1 MSLLLLSGGQPQN
14 TAPASSFK
22 ITVMQTSN
30 SAVIYENDNIDTVM
44 TYLNSYT
51 ASVPITVQFNDNT
64 IHQPA
69 SGGISITTGLNNG
82 SNIVTFRSKPGFRAT
97 IDGQL
102 LSNTVV
108 TINNSNITWDGID
121 VINALTG
128 DSDTGGTI
136 IRLSSNRS
144 NLIVRNCTIK
154 RGYVGIRGTTKI
166 TNITIQNVI
175 FQEIN
180 YGCIRIGGGS
190 FTPSTKWEDFD
201 ARISADYDLYNVIIR
216 DITALD
222 TLAGGNVPGTTQKF
236 SPLILVKQT
245 EGVTIERVTA
255 TGAGSVVSVEGS
267 KNVLINRILSPST
280 TQYGINVLASDVVTI
295 SNSFVK
301 PVVGAGSTYIYLDII
316 RDLKLVHNTFIY
328 SNSSDSIQITKA
340 RRVLKVVGNLFV
352 NGYNAGL
359 AISFAADINGSAY
372 TRSLANDFREEH
384 DNVFV
389 SEEGGYDHI
398 LALYGIAGGSDIL
411 VRKSNTWSGAILDTT
426 YRSTY
431 PGYGVNSK
439 FEDTDIITLVT
450 RTNPDSSTSGPYYL
464 GASDTTTTG
473 RNMITGPVSDEGHYD
488 YAGFVRS
495 YPTDAGAFDRD
506 ATSTAV
512 VVNNLNISPSSL
524 SSTNIGASYSQTFT
538 TTGGNG
544 SYTYN
549 IVQGSLPSG
558 LSLNTS
564 TGVISGTV
572 GGGAATY
579 SFILGVRDSAGSIGI
594 RALSL
599 TVTSA
604 TVPAA
609 PTGLSATPG
618 NTTAT
623 ITFTAGSDGG
633 SAITNYQYSTNA
645 GSSWTALSPVDTT
658 SPITITGLTNGT
670 AYTIIIRAINAVGNG
685 ASSASVSV
693 TPVAPKV
700 VDYTVV
706 NSGGNVSV
714 AAVLNKPGGGSFSGL
729 FRTIVDV
736 HRNGVYLGNGFVTFN
751 PGTTTAVPLV
761 LSGIS
766 FTSGTYNVTTTYDEG
781 YADPRV
787 TQTYFE
793 GVALT
798 YDIPDVTVVP

>member
-1 MSLLLLSGGQPQN
+1 MSLLLLGGGQPQN
-14 TAPASSFK
+14 AAPASSFK

-69 SGGISITTGLNNG
+69 SGSISITTGLNNG
-82 SNIVTFRSKPGFRAT
+82 TNVVTFRSKPGFTAT
-97 IDGQL
+97 VDGQL

-108 TINNSNITWDGID
+108 TINNSYITWDGIN
-121 VINALTG
+121 VINALTS

-136 IRLSSNRS
+136 VRLSSNRT
-144 NLIVRNCTIK
+144 NLTVKNCLIK
-154 RGYVGIRGTTKI
+154 RGFVGIRGTTKI
-166 TNITIQNVI
+166 TNITIENVV
-175 FQEIN
+175 FEEIN

-201 ARISADYDLYNVIIR
+201 ARISADYDLYNVIVR
-216 DITALD
+216 NITALD
-222 TLAGGNVPGTTQKF
+222 TLAGGNVPGTTQPF

-245 EGVTIERVTA
+245 EGVTIERVSA
-255 TGAGSVVSVEGS
+255 TGTGSVVAVEGS
-267 KNVLINRILSPST
+267 KTVLINRILAPAC

-301 PVVGAGSTYIYLDII
+301 PVTGAGSTYIYLDII

-359 AISFAADINGSAY
+359 AISFAADINGTAY
-372 TRSLANDFREEH
+372 TRSLAQDFQEEH

-389 SEEGGYDHI
+389 SEEGGFDHI

-411 VRKSNTWSGAILDTT
+411 VRKSNTWSGSILDTT
-426 YRSTY
+426 YRTNY

-450 RTNPDSSTSGPYYL
+450 RTNPDSSTSGAFYL
-464 GASDTTTTG
+464 GAADSTTTG
-473 RNMITGPVSDEGHYD
+473 RNMISGPVSTEGAYD
-488 YAGFVRS
+488 NAGFVRS
-495 YPTDAGAFDRD
+495 YPTDAGSHDRD
-506 ATSTAV
+506 ATSTAT
-512 VVNNLNISPSSL
+512 VVNNLNISPSTLTATSL
-524 SSTNIGASYSQTFT
+524 GASYSQTFT

-549 IVQGSLPSG
+549 VVEGPLPTG
-558 LSLNTS
+558 LSLATS
-564 TGVISGTV
+564 TGILSGTV
-572 GGGAATY
+572 GGSAGTY
-579 SFILGVRDSAGSIGI
+579 IFSIGVRDTAGSIGM
-594 RALSL
+594 RSFSL
-599 TVTSA
+599 VISSA

-618 NTTAT
+618 NSSAT
-623 ITFTAGSDGG
+623 ISFTAGSDGG
-633 SAITNYQYSTNA
+633 SAITNYQYSINA

-658 SPITITGLTNGT
+658 SPVTITGLTNGT
-670 AYTIIIRAINAVGNG
+670 TYNILLRAVNAIGNG
-685 ASSASVSV
+685 AASASVTV
-693 TPVAPKV
+693 TPVV
-700 VDYTVV
+700 LDYYVTINGSNQALV
-706 NSGGNVSV
+706 N
-714 AAVLNKPGGGSFSGL
+714 ATLYKPGGGGFAASFA
-729 FRTIVDV
+729 TWVDV
-736 HRNGVYLGNGFVTFN
+736 YRSDSGGPLTYMTGGNVNFAAGA
-751 PGTTTAVPLV
+751 TTATPLNATLAAGGLPHV
-761 LSGIS
+761 AGRDYYIQNQIMQS
-766 FTSGTYNVTTTYDEG
+766 N
-781 YADPRV
+781 P
-787 TQTYFE
+787 FE
-793 GVALT
+793 GVTLV
-798 YDIPDVTVVP
+798 YQNPDITDF

>member
-1 MSLLLLSGGQPQN
+1 MSLLLLGGGQPQN
-14 TAPASSFK
+14 AAPVSTAK

-82 SNIVTFRSKPGFRAT
+82 TNVVTFKSKAGFTAT

-102 LSNTVV
+102 ISNTVV
-108 TINNSNITWDGID
+108 TINNSYITWDGIN
-121 VINALTG
+121 VINALTS

-136 IRLSSNRS
+136 IRLSSNRT
-144 NLIVRNCTIK
+144 NLTVKNCLIK

-166 TNITIQNVI
+166 TNITIENIV

-190 FTPSTKWEDFD
+190 FSPAGKWENFD
-201 ARISADYDLYNVIIR
+201 ARISADYDLYNVIIKN
-216 DITALD
+216 ITALD
-222 TLAGGNVPGTTQKF
+222 TLAGGNVPGTTTGF
-236 SPLILVKQT
+236 APLILVKQT
-245 EGVTIERVTA
+245 EGVTIQNVDA
-255 TGAGSVVSVEGS
+255 SGVGSVIIVEGS
-267 KNVLINRILSPST
+267 KTAVIDRIKVPVAKA
-280 TQYGINVLASDVVTI
+280 YGISVIATDVVTI

-301 PVVGAGSTYIYLDII
+301 AASGAGSTYIYLDII

-328 SNSSDSIQITKA
+328 SNSSDGIQISQA

-359 AISFAADINGSAY
+359 AISFAATVDGVGY
-372 TRSLANDFREEH
+372 TRSLAQDFQEEH

-389 SEEGGYDHI
+389 SEEGGFDHI

-411 VRKSNTWSGAILDTT
+411 VRKSNTWSGSMLDTT
-426 YRSTY
+426 YRTNY

-439 FEDTDIITLVT
+439 FEDTDIITLTT
-450 RTNPDSSTSGPYYL
+450 RTNPDTSTSGAFYL
-464 GASDTTTTG
+464 GAADSTTTG
-473 RNMITGPVSDEGHYD
+473 RNMITGPVSTEGAYD
-488 YAGFVRS
+488 QANFVRS

-506 ATSTAV
+506 ATSTAAV
-512 VVNNLNISPSSL
+512 VSNLNISPSTLTATSL
-524 SSTNIGASYSQTFT
+524 GASYSQTFT

-549 IVQGSLPSG
+549 LIKGPLPGG
-558 LSLNTS
+558 LSLS
-564 TGVISGTV
+564 TGGVLSGTV
-572 GGGAATY
+572 SGSAGT
-579 SFILGVRDSAGSIGI
+579 FIIIVGVRDTAGSIGM
-594 RALSL
+594 RSFSFVVSA
-599 TVTSA
+599 A

-609 PTGLSATPG
+609 PTGLSATAG
-618 NTTAT
+618 DASA
-623 ITFTAGSDGG
+623 IISFTAGSDGG

-645 GSSWTALSPVDTT
+645 GSSWTALSPADTT
-658 SPITITGLTNGT
+658 SPVTITGLTNGT
-670 AYTIIIRAINAVGNG
+670 AYNILLRAVNAIGNG
-685 ASSASVSV
+685 TASASVAV

-700 VDYTVV
+700 VDYTVI
-706 NSGGNVSV
+706 NSGGNVAV
-714 AAVLNKPGGGSFSGL
+714 AAVLNKPGGGSFTGL

-781 YADPRV
+781 YNDPRV
-787 TQTYFE
+787 VQTYFE

-798 YDIPDVTVVP
+798 YTIPDVTVVP